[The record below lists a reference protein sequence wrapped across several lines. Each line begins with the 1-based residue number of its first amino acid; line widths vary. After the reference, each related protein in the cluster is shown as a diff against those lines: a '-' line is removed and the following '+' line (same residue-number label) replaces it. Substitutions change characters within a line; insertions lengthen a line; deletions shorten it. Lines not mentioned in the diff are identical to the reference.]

1 SATQFPDFF
10 NARIAGKPAT
20 EIIKDQKWLENEF
33 IPAVQKRGAAIIE
46 ARGLSSAAS
55 AANAVVDHV
64 QAMRS
69 PTPEGDW
76 FSGAVLSDGSYGI
89 PEGLVFGFPLR
100 TKGNGREIVQ
110 GLPLNEF
117 ARRKIEITTKELQE
131 ERELTVMLLVDVS
144 SSGEFGSV
152 EKFKN
157 EVAAEIASVLS
168 YSAIKNNDKVGLIV
182 FSDTIEHY
190 IPPQKGRAH
199 IWNLIRTILNFVPEG
214 RHTNLNLPLE
224 YLLKVQKRKS
234 VAFLI
239 SDFQAEGYLR
249 NLRLVRQKHDLIA
262 IAITDPRESELPDV
276 GWVHLEDSETGETLL
291 VDTADRTL
299 TEQLARLKI
308 KERQERKKQFHAN
321 GVDVIDIQ
329 TDRSLTQPLIQ
340 FFKMR
345 EKRL

>member
-1 SATQFPDFF
+1 MFSWLHKLTGSFHEPPPPPDEFDTMIPPELIKKIRDIQVKTNHLVNHMMAGEYVSAFKGRGMEFSEVREYEPGDDVRLIDWNVT
-10 NARIAGKPAT
+10 ARMGHPY
-20 EIIKDQKWLENEF
+20 IKEF
-33 IPAVQKRGAAIIE
+33 R
-46 ARGLSSAAS
+46 
-55 AANAVVDHV
+55 
-64 QAMRS
+64 
-69 PTPEGDW
+69 
-76 FSGAVLSDGSYGI
+76 
-89 PEGLVFGFPLR
+89 
-100 TKGNGREIVQ
+100 
-110 GLPLNEF
+110 
-117 ARRKIEITTKELQE
+117 E
-131 ERELTVMLLVDVS
+131 ERELTVMLMVDVS

-152 EKFKN
+152 EKLKN
-157 EVAAEIASVLS
+157 EVAAEIASVLA

-190 IPPQKGRAH
+190 ISPQKGRAH

-214 RHTNLNLPLE
+214 RHTDLNLPLE

-239 SDFQAEGYLR
+239 SDFQAERYLR

-262 IAITDPRESELPDV
+262 IAISDPRESELPDV

-308 KERQERKKQFHAN
+308 KEQEERRKQFYAN
-321 GVDVIDIQ
+321 GVDIINIQ